1 MNQSDIEDGPK
12 GPEEYVKLCERF
24 GQWAKE
30 LDGHRTWARVAADQ
44 LSVICVPLALAVS
57 DAGAVGAVVSGGVAP
72 PETGVWRSV
81 WISVGVSARL

>member
-30 LDGHRTWARVAADQ
+30 LDGHRTWARVAVEMLKA
-44 LSVICVPLALAVS
+44 IERGLAEA
-57 DAGAVGAVVSGGVAP
+57 
-72 PETGVWRSV
+72 TR
-81 WISVGVSARL
+81 